1 MLKKIPYPPPGNRD
15 VDASFTIKED
25 PPSDGDMSFIRRFN
39 TGYAL
44 QCFAL
49 PAAGSPENSKDTALM
64 MKGYIEGKGPP
75 VFIDRNINHAGRLLS
90 RLRFS
95 KRLTVIK
102 TTALMA
108 MLTKTQMKALYSS
121 LVRHN
126 WYTVVEIVAVCLGI

>member
-25 PPSDGDMSFIRRFN
+25 PPSDGDVSFIRRFN
-39 TGYAL
+39 ACHAL

-49 PAAGSPENSKDTALM
+49 PAAGSPENPKDTALM
-64 MKGYIEGKGPP
+64 MKGYIEGKGP
-75 VFIDRNINHAGRLLS
+75 GRLLS

-126 WYTVVEIVAVCLGI
+126 WYTVVEMVAVCLGI